1 MKMQK
6 LFESWNKF
14 KSDVL
19 IENVLNEVSYE
30 FSEHIEDWL
39 ANNGGELNLPFS
51 DLFDGKTRTVVP
63 LGPTM
68 QPGSKIYRLIRW
80 LEEQGYEVDFGSGL
94 VTKEFESYTG
104 NPNDPNTKKIM
115 RKKQQKIGKVLQ
127 RAAALNKRIDD
138 SRQDANTARQKFYA
152 DAPPYTGGARPNVSE
167 DEAYKKANL
176 EVEKAQA
183 EYKKHFK
190 YEAYGTTLYEFVE
203 FWNKESRYFRENPE
217 EMMTDYSV
225 VISRHPV
232 DVLRMSDHGNISS
245 CHSEGNSH
253 FHCAVKEAKGAGSV
267 AYIVETADLDQIDL
281 EDGEIFEDDDRGIDG
296 IEPVGRVRLRKFDKT
311 GTFTSDNKYSLLMP
325 EKRIYGQDMPGF
337 YEAIRD
343 WALESQ
349 KDKWSEALK
358 EDGTMDP
365 DYLRDFVLKGAQ
377 YQDSNARSIFKSVFK
392 DHGGEGFEHAEGG
405 AWQDDQEEEE
415 RLVRGLDALIEEIDD
430 HVYNMEREGENHAG
444 SVDDGGVYVRSF
456 DWQVVD
462 PQRIGYGDE
471 EWNQEKTYEWAEMG
485 GLQDAPDDGPQVYSS
500 AECVIRIML
509 NGDKAEDFPSDHNA
523 GALGGLE
530 KLTNTMREV
539 VDFAADNS
547 GWGHSLSDY
556 DIEGPDYEDYIEF
569 IARFEFLGTSVEE
582 DRYGGSDKSGFE
594 SFCDGLVADQENLG
608 KYRDAMISVL
618 QEYGFAKPT
627 FTDLLRKDIEEERQ
641 NFSKFILRPDNT
653 GGYTLTYPMHGDPLL
668 PDDLDKEK
676 QVVMQIPAGRM
687 PTKEIMHGKFGDVK
701 NTGNWRVKSY
711 TSPKFTRQVIRNMA
725 KLFAQAHMSA
735 KKQLKLPLQEGDE
748 QVKQVTAQ
756 DIEDYIA
763 MGFTLAL
770 ADVDYERASGTKQS
784 HRDYTPET
792 GVPRQTI
799 LAIVRFVLDDEPH
812 HGFTVQETE
821 ELFKAALNFVKML
834 DGDISLL
841 TQEVSGVLQTLSP
854 QQESGFAKLGIYI
867 KEFLT
872 KIDEMITKIDGEI
885 FSVAKEWG
893 TDPEK
898 KERLNY
904 ARLSGGVFQ
913 LPDNHTTRIL
923 STSDGRA
930 HWYYGH
936 IGTAFE
942 TTPMSQ
948 FMDDR
953 IEIATAFRTV
963 ARFVRLMDTPDKWR
977 ELTPEKHKEI
987 YDRIYKL
994 TAEYS
999 RLQTVEELS
1008 RLFESAPNLMNVIH
1022 EEILSV
1028 LGR

>member
-1 MKMQK
+1 MNIQRI
-6 LFESWNKF
+6 FENWNNF

-19 IENVLNEVSYE
+19 IENILNEISYE
-30 FSEHIEDWL
+30 FSQHVEDWL
-39 ANNGGELNLPFS
+39 ADNGGELNLPFN
-51 DLFDGKTRTVVP
+51 DLFDGKTRTVIP

-80 LEEQGYEVDFGSGL
+80 LEEQGYDVDFGSGL

-167 DEAYKKANL
+167 DEAYKKASL

-190 YEAYGTTLYEFVE
+190 YEAYGTTLYEFNE

-232 DVLRMSDHGNISS
+232 DVLRMSDHRNISS

-281 EDGEIFEDDDRGIDG
+281 EDGEIFEDDDRGVDG
-296 IEPVGRVRLRKFDKT
+296 IEPVGRVRLRRFDKT

-343 WALESQ
+343 WALEAQ
-349 KDKWSEALK
+349 KDKWAEALVHDVEAETDENPDPMK
-358 EDGTMDP
+358 MDP
-365 DYLRDFVLKGAQ
+365 DYLRDFVMKGGS
-377 YQDSNARSIFKSVFK
+377 YQDTNPRSIFMAAFA
-392 DHGGEGFEHAEGG
+392 DYGGRGFEHAEGG
-405 AWQDDQEEEE
+405 RWQDTEGEEE
-415 RLVRGLDALIEEIDD
+415 RIVGGIDALMEQIDD
-430 HVYNMEREGENHAG
+430 EVHNLEMAAERHAG
-444 SVDDGGVYVRSF
+444 NVDEGGVYIRSF
-456 DWQVVD
+456 SYEVID
-462 PQRIGYGDE
+462 PDSGM
-471 EWNQEKTYEWAEMG
+471 EWSQESSLQWAEDG
-485 GLQDAPDDGPQVYSS
+485 GYEGGASGPRIQAS
-500 AECVIRIML
+500 AECVIRAML
-509 NGDKAEDFPSDHNA
+509 NGPNWEDFPSDW
-523 GALGGLE
+523 
-530 KLTNTMREV
+530 RELQPLANDV
-539 VDFAADNS
+539 RDQIDFYADHGTYS
-547 GWGHSLSDY
+547 HELSDY
-556 DIEGPDYEDYIEF
+556 ELEEDSMEAYVEFIVRFDFHGRADDYEH
-569 IARFEFLGTSVEE
+569 
-582 DRYGGSDKSGFE
+582 
-594 SFCDGLVADQENLG
+594 FCDSLAEDEKSLG
-608 KYRDAMISVL
+608 EYRDEMISVL
-618 QEYGFAKPT
+618 QQSGFAKPT
-627 FTDLLRKDIEEERQ
+627 FTDLLRKDVEEERQ
-641 NFSKFILRPDNT
+641 SFSKFILRPDNT
-653 GGYTLTYPMHGDPLL
+653 GGYTLTYPMHGDPML
-668 PDDLDKEK
+668 PDDFDKEK
-676 QVVMQIPAGRM
+676 EVVMQIPAGRM
-687 PTKEIMHGKFGDVK
+687 PTKEILHGEYGDVR
-701 NTGNWRVKSY
+701 NTGTWRVKSY
-711 TSPKFTRQVIRNMA
+711 ISPKFTRQVIRNMA

-735 KKQLKLPLQEGDE
+735 KKQLKLPLQEGEE

-770 ADVDYERASGTKQS
+770 ADVDYERGSGTKQS
-784 HRDYTPET
+784 YREYTPET
-792 GVPRQTI
+792 GTPRQTT

-812 HGFTVQETE
+812 HDFTIQETE

-834 DGDISLL
+834 DEDISLL
-841 TQEVSGVLQTLSP
+841 TQEVTGVLQTLSP
-854 QQESGFAKLGIYI
+854 QQEGGFAKLGIYI
-867 KEFLT
+867 KEFL
-872 KIDEMITKIDGEI
+872 KSIDEMVNKVDQEI
-885 FSVAKEWG
+885 FQVAKEWG

-898 KERLNY
+898 NERLNH
-904 ARLSGGVFQ
+904 ARLPGGVFQ
-913 LPDNHTTRIL
+913 LPDNHTTQG
-923 STSDGRA
+923 DGRMQ
-930 HWYYGH
+930 WYYGH
-936 IGTAFE
+936 LGTAFE

-953 IEIATAFRTV
+953 VDIARGFRTIG
-963 ARFVRLMDTPDKWR
+963 RFVRSMDSPGKWR

-994 TAEYS
+994 TDEYN

-1008 RLFESAPNLMNVIH
+1008 RLFESAPTLMKVIR
-1022 EEILSV
+1022 EEIISV
-1028 LGR
+1028 LQK